1 VAVLNYDIGAVSLRA
16 VDHDPVLPVHRY
28 SFYPNLPRPPVSDIL
43 RDFCGLKSLD
53 FVEDRADGTVFNC
66 YSKSRFKVGVVAM
79 FTPAQ
84 CRDRAA
90 DCRQMAERAPNMRVQ
105 GILLDIARTW
115 TRLALEAEQWSQMNR
130 PTSRLKRAF
139 SEDRSR
145 LSVTLPNP
153 LPPPA
158 SSRRKPGSSS

>member
-1 VAVLNYDIGAVSLRA
+1 
-16 VDHDPVLPVHRY
+16 
-28 SFYPNLPRPPVSDIL
+28 
-43 RDFCGLKSLD
+43 
-53 FVEDRADGTVFNC
+53 
-66 YSKSRFKVGVVAM
+66 M
-79 FTPAQ
+79 FTPAE

-130 PTSRLKRAF
+130 PTSRLKKAF
-139 SEDRSR
+139 SKDRSR

-158 SSRRKPGSSS
+158 SPRRRSGSST

>member
-1 VAVLNYDIGAVSLRA
+1 
-16 VDHDPVLPVHRY
+16 
-28 SFYPNLPRPPVSDIL
+28 
-43 RDFCGLKSLD
+43 
-53 FVEDRADGTVFNC
+53 
-66 YSKSRFKVGVVAM
+66 M
-79 FTPAQ
+79 FTPAE

-130 PTSRLKRAF
+130 PTSRLKKAF
-139 SEDRSR
+139 SKDSR
-145 LSVTLPNP
+145 LSVALPNP

-158 SSRRKPGSSS
+158 SPRRRPGSST